1 MVALFRKFGSIFG
14 SSDNKSPAKGLS
26 LQRAVSDLLFEAS
39 RVDDDVTLDDTAIAK
54 KTLVDLLKV
63 SESDADR
70 LFAESCLVE
79 NRIIS
84 YQPLTN
90 LINKS
95 LTYEDKTA
103 LIRAMWN
110 IAHSDGSIHSFEDHI
125 VRKIADLLYVSHTD
139 FIYAKNLARNERN
152 S

>member
-14 SSDNKSPAKGLS
+14 SSDNKSPDEGLS

-39 RVDDDVTLDDTAIAK
+39 RVDGDVTLNDTAIAK
-54 KTLVDLLKV
+54 KTLVDLLRI
-63 SESDADR
+63 SEREADR
-70 LFAESCLVE
+70 LFGESSLVE
-79 NRIIS
+79 NRITS

-90 LINKS
+90 LINRS

-103 LIRAMWN
+103 LIRAMWS

>member
-1 MVALFRKFGSIFG
+1 MVALFRMFGSIFG
-14 SSDNKSPAKGLS
+14 SSDNKSADEGLS

-63 SESDADR
+63 SERDADK
-70 LFAESCLVE
+70 LFAESSLVE
-79 NRIIS
+79 NRITS

-90 LINKS
+90 LINKN

-103 LIRAMWN
+103 LIRAMWS

>member
-14 SSDNKSPAKGLS
+14 SSDNKSLARGLS

-54 KTLVDLLKV
+54 KTLVDLLRV

-70 LFAESCLVE
+70 LFAESSLLE

-95 LTYEDKTA
+95 FTYEDKTA
-103 LIRAMWN
+103 LIRAMWG
-110 IAHSDGSIHSFEDHI
+110 IAHSDGNIHSFEDHI

-139 FIYAKNLARNERN
+139 FIHAKNLAKNERN
-152 S
+152 P